1 MRIVEV
7 FLEKSRKSRQI
18 IVEIGKVVQLQVKFK
33 YQNVAF
39 YRISVEFVYISVV
52 QLARTRSS
60 SHVSVSL
67 LHGLPGLH
75 LSFRVSCL
83 VIFTLINIKSNLNTL
98 RFSLWIWRT
107 GLTRFLSI
115 SAISP
120 GFFSNGV
127 TGWVSSILLY
137 WVITCQTCL

>member
-1 MRIVEV
+1 MFPSDFPLLFTIFFTEQHLFKDWLKTGIVLTFTSMRIVEL

-18 IVEIGKVVQLQVKFK
+18 IVEIGKVVQIKFK

-67 LHGLPGLH
+67 LRGLPGLH

-98 RFSLWIWRT
+98 WPLI
-107 GLTRFLSI
+107 
-115 SAISP
+115 
-120 GFFSNGV
+120 
-127 TGWVSSILLY
+127 
-137 WVITCQTCL
+137 

>member
-1 MRIVEV
+1 MFPSDFPLLFTIFFTEQHLFKDWLKTAIVLTFTSMRIVEL

-18 IVEIGKVVQLQVKFK
+18 IVEIGKVVQIKFK

-67 LHGLPGLH
+67 LRGLQVFISVSASAVPSFLH
-75 LSFRVSCL
+75 
-83 VIFTLINIKSNLNTL
+83 
-98 RFSLWIWRT
+98 
-107 GLTRFLSI
+107 
-115 SAISP
+115 
-120 GFFSNGV
+120 
-127 TGWVSSILLY
+127 
-137 WVITCQTCL
+137 

>member
-1 MRIVEV
+1 MFPSDFPLLFTIFTEQHLFKDWLKIGIVLTFTPMRIVEL

-18 IVEIGKVVQLQVKFK
+18 IVEIGKVVQIKFK

-67 LHGLPGLH
+67 LRGLPGLH

-98 RFSLWIWRT
+98 RFSL
-107 GLTRFLSI
+107 
-115 SAISP
+115 
-120 GFFSNGV
+120 
-127 TGWVSSILLY
+127 
-137 WVITCQTCL
+137 